1 MTDDLA
7 RQQRFLLEVEQ
18 GIRLAN
24 REVLH
29 NKIPPINSESV
40 LSFAVAVAKV
50 RAEYLE
56 FAFAFTEK
64 QKAEPITETEIN
76 ELQKYRKTYEEAR
89 AAFDALK
96 HAIEVGYIDLA

>member
-7 RQQRFLLEVEQ
+7 RQQRFLLEIEQ

-56 FAFAFTEK
+56 AAFSFTEK
-64 QKAEPITETEIN
+64 QKSEPITETEIN
-76 ELQKYRKTYEEAR
+76 ELQKYRTIYEEAR